1 MSSKKQTKHVK
12 NGHSHKAATSGQTRS
27 PMPAWWRLT
36 AVCLSLVL
44 LTAGWWGGTLYTG
57 PQPIEAWFTGWLSG
71 GQMPLFGSFVLSLG
85 VLTAFAAAAWGA
97 DIWRFP
103 VGRIFTPLLLLLLS
117 LGVSVASTG
126 FQWHAVQKFAEWLTA
141 ALLLFT
147 IVAMVRRGSLAWLML
162 GSLIA
167 GASLV
172 SLNALQDYAFQ
183 LKLGNPTW
191 RVFATFFNPNFFAG
205 YLAMTIPLTWGVL
218 LYTARNREA
227 HPYNKS
233 WLILLTVS
241 AWLQMIALML
251 TSSRAGFGATAAAL
265 LIWFIAMLIQR
276 LLNRTTFSLLI
287 ASGLILLT
295 GALWIARPAVERLT
309 PQAAQQEVYSAGFRM
324 ETWKGTLNMIRQN
337 PLTGTGLGSYEWT
350 YPRYAHTGYTRLAHN
365 SFLELAAEA
374 GMPTVLFLLWLGISW
389 LTRTLQKERHEHPQ
403 HDWRPVQSGIVA
415 GVLASV
421 AHNLWDS
428 DLASY
433 GILLSLF
440 ALLGLGIAL
449 AVDGITPIPTGR
461 VSRRTLGLGLSLL
474 LAWHFVSIGVG
485 EIYAN
490 TARNSLISGR
500 LLPGVEGYEAA
511 LRVDNRNPD
520 YMLELADARF
530 ALGQQ
535 EEAAELMRRAIKG
548 KPAPRTYFRQGLHYE
563 RLGKPEEA
571 RQSYRKVLELDPNSL
586 SALLKL
592 ARLAETSQPQE
603 AIKYYLEIVAL
614 ERTPYAQVRAVP
626 QIVETAYAFANLKVG
641 ELRESEGNTAAAEEH
656 YRRALAVFEEYRVKT
671 FPFNQAAKAIG
682 RYNPEREREIAMG
695 HAETLRHLME
705 LLAGKASPEELKRW
719 QQQRDEILQQEY

>member
-1 MSSKKQTKHVK
+1 MSTKKQTKHVR
-12 NGHSHKAATSGQTRS
+12 NGHSHKTTRGEQTRS
-27 PMPAWWRLT
+27 LMPAWWRLM
-36 AVCLSLVL
+36 AVCLSVVL
-44 LTAGWWGGTLYTG
+44 LMAAWWGGTLYTG
-57 PQPIEAWFTGWLSG
+57 PQPAEQWFTDWLSG
-71 GQMPLFGSFVLSLG
+71 GQLPLFGSFVLSLG
-85 VLTAFAAAAWGA
+85 VLIAFTATAWGA

-103 VGRIFTPLLLLLLS
+103 VGRIFTPLLLLLFW
-117 LGVSVASTG
+117 LGASVVTTG

-141 ALLLFT
+141 ALLLLT

-218 LYTARNREA
+218 LYVARNREA
-227 HPYNKS
+227 HPYSKS

-265 LIWFIAMLIQR
+265 LAWFFAMLIQR
-276 LLNRTTFSLLI
+276 LLNRTIIFLLI
-287 ASGLILLT
+287 ASGLILLS
-295 GALWIARPAVERLT
+295 GAFWVARPAVERLT

-350 YPRYAHTGYTRLAHN
+350 YPRYAHTDYTRLAHN

-374 GMPTVLFLLWLGISW
+374 GIPAVLFLFWMGIGW
-389 LTRTLQKERHEHPQ
+389 LTRTLQKERHENPQ
-403 HDWRPVQSGIVA
+403 HDWRPVQWGIVA

-421 AHNLWDS
+421 IHNLWDS
-428 DLASY
+428 DLADY
-433 GILLSLF
+433 GILLTLF

-449 AVDGITPIPTGR
+449 AVDGITPIPTR
-461 VSRRTLGLGLSLL
+461 RMSRRPLALGLSLL

-500 LLPGVEGYEAA
+500 LKPGIEGYEAA
-511 LRVDNRNPD
+511 LQIDSRNPD

-530 ALGQQ
+530 ALGQRG
-535 EEAAELMRRAIKG
+535 EAIELLQHAIEG
-548 KPAPRTYFRQGLHYE
+548 KPAPRTYFRQGLYYE
-563 RLGKPEEA
+563 RLGQPKEA
-571 RQSYRKVLELDPNSL
+571 RQSYQKVLELDPNSL

-592 ARLAETSQPQE
+592 ARLAEDSQPQE
-603 AIKYYLEIVAL
+603 AIKYYLQIVAL

-626 QIVETAYAFANLKVG
+626 QIVETAYAFANLKIG

-656 YRRALAVFEEYRVKT
+656 YRRALAVFEEYRAKT
-671 FPFNQAAKAIG
+671 FPFNQSAKAIG

-695 HAETLRHLME
+695 HAETLRRLLE
-705 LLAGKASPEELKRW
+705 LLAGKASPAELEQW
-719 QQQRDEILQQEY
+719 QQQWDEILMQEY